1 VPMTVLVEPH
11 PSGHRFQ
18 AVANVAL
25 LAAGTSDVV
34 LLTSAGATASEE
46 FATYLADVPIKVE
59 ERFADI
65 LPPTREQAR
74 AIAQLCRA
82 GDVATVVLMDADQA
96 LKRWWFVAPREL
108 RRLPRRPRVVFM
120 LTRYPARLSLTDRT
134 GWKLRISKAILVLA
148 AMAGGRLHRVAGFA
162 GREDL
167 TRGWLVKRARDP
179 ASCLAHSRD
188 RARLRAELGLP
199 PARKL
204 VGIFGVLTDRKH
216 APLVLSAIE
225 ASGCA
230 ADLVL
235 AGRVKPD
242 VAAWLDTLPDAVCS
256 KVIVRDG
263 FLPNPTLD
271 ALIASVD
278 AVAIVM
284 TNNGPSG
291 IMGKALAAGVPVVS
305 AGSTVRA
312 RELAATGNGEAT
324 ALTGDAVGAAIHR
337 LLTGER
343 EVPRTSR
350 VPPATGETFAAT
362 VLGLDGS

>member
-1 VPMTVLVEPH
+1 MPMTVLVEPH

-25 LAAGTSDVV
+25 LAARTGDVV
-34 LLTSAGATASEE
+34 LLTSVGATASEE
-46 FATYLADVPIKVE
+46 FAAYLAGVPIKVE

-65 LPPTREQAR
+65 LPPAREQAR
-74 AIAQLCRA
+74 AVAQLCRT

-96 LKRWWFVAPREL
+96 LKSWWLVAPREL

-120 LTRYPARLSLTDRT
+120 LTRYPARLSLADRT
-134 GWKLRISKAILVLA
+134 GWKLRVSKAILLVA
-148 AMAGGRLHRVAGFA
+148 ASVTGSVHRAAGFA

-179 ASCLAHSRD
+179 AICLAHSRD
-188 RARLRAELGLP
+188 RERLRTELDLP
-199 PARKL
+199 TGRML
-204 VGIFGVLTDRKH
+204 VGIFGVLSDRKH
-216 APLVLSAIE
+216 GPLVLEAIG
-225 ASGCA
+225 ASGCDA
-230 ADLVL
+230 QLVL

-242 VAAWLDTLPDAVCS
+242 VAAWLASLPDPLRS

-263 FLPNPTLD
+263 FLPNATLD
-271 ALIASVD
+271 ALVASVD
-278 AVAIVM
+278 VVAIVM

-324 ALTGDAVGAAIHR
+324 ALTVEAVGSALRR
-337 LLTGER
+337 LLTGR
-343 EVPRTSR
+343 NAVRPSR
-350 VPPATGETFAAT
+350 VPPATGESFAAT

>member
-25 LAAGTSDVV
+25 LAARTSDVV
-34 LLTSAGATASEE
+34 LLTSVGATAGEE
-46 FATYLADVPIKVE
+46 FAAYLADAPIKVE

-74 AIAQLCRA
+74 AIAQVCRA

-108 RRLPRRPRVVFM
+108 RRLPRRPRIVFM

-134 GWKLRISKAILVLA
+134 GWKLRLSKAILLLA
-148 AMAGGRLHRVAGFA
+148 ATATGSVQRAAGFA

-179 ASCLAHSRD
+179 ALCLAHSRD

-199 PARKL
+199 ADREL

-216 APLVLSAIE
+216 APLVREAID
-225 ASGCA
+225 ASGCDA
-230 ADLVL
+230 HLVL

-242 VAAWLDTLPDAVCS
+242 VAAWLASLPDSIRS

-263 FLPNPTLD
+263 FLPNATLD

-278 AVAIVM
+278 VVAIVM

-324 ALTGDAVGAAIHR
+324 ALTVDAIGAALHR
-337 LLTGER
+337 LLT
-343 EVPRTSR
+343 RTDAVRPSR

-362 VLGLDGS
+362 VLGLGGS